1 MADTAQLVVGLQL
14 NDTNF
19 KNKLTAA
26 YRTAGEQSAKFN
38 RQAQQDAKKTD
49 ESYQRIGG
57 TLGGLAGKLAGLA
70 GVELSLQGLAAT
82 SRQYGQ
88 ALTELASITVAATA
102 QMKQLDD
109 AARQASSASGEGGSR
124 AEEML
129 KLAGGLNDSAAAWRD
144 QAAAARGAAQE
155 IARFYTVKDQEN
167 QFYGLSASN
176 LKEFVDVYRQVRD
189 ASLAEAGAKEKV
201 TQVSRMV
208 LAADIAEAQ
217 GKTKLISSLNQI
229 TEANKEVSFTAR
241 VASVGTNLLRSGLM
255 LLGGPIGLGITATVE
270 GVKAL
275 YNAFQNAE
283 VETKGFNAALQTGG
297 LQAILTS
304 NDLKRLADQLG
315 GGASAIKGVQ
325 TAASAGFSG
334 ELLTQMSDL
343 ARQIDE
349 SGGSADQL
357 VNKIASLR
365 DDPLQAIGQ
374 LTQQG
379 ILLNEATVQQIASLQ
394 RQGQEVAAGDL
405 AQRAATEEA
414 KKGLDEQTRKTNEQS
429 NALKNM
435 ALQWYATSI
444 AATDAS
450 MSVQA
455 PLQEKQMEDLQQ
467 QRQQQMKED
476 EKKQRELQQRTLETL
491 RVENSI
497 TAAMKAGADSK
508 KEASKLIAEIN
519 RRHDVGEMSPEEY
532 AQALRG
538 VNKLFSGQK
547 TKAYVDDEGSRRLQQ
562 LREQSAVLRTQ
573 AQNTDKLT
581 ESQKKLAVFE
591 QEIAGLHGKKLT
603 SGQKSLLPMQEQ
615 IRAQLIENIAL
626 EKSNHEREVG
636 KKLLEQTHNLVQ
648 ESAAKQLEYSNR
660 NAQMTLSPEAYE
672 QMVAEQQIRESFH
685 QRRLQLDKEVADKNS
700 EQYVQ
705 QADILASEQQRQ
717 LDIVRDAEEKKSAI
731 KGDYVAGLKKGLLD
745 WSGDA
750 GNVFGQVK
758 SITTQTF
765 EGMASALTNFVTVG
779 KASFGDFA
787 KSILTDLTGMMIKMA
802 MFNALKTGMSF
813 FLPTGNDPGPVPMF
827 LNAKGGVYASPSLSA
842 FSGQI
847 VSNPTLFAFARGAGL
862 MGEAGPEAIM
872 PLKRGADGSLGVRAI
887 GAGQQPAAAPNVYI
901 TIENGGNVSSQ
912 ADPGWGEF
920 GKQMGNIAA
929 QESQKVINRN
939 LMPGQPIWKAIK
951 GM

>member
-1 MADTAQLVVGLQL
+1 MRRRVPPFINPVSSRKAVLICSVLTLCECWEMADTAQLVVGLQL

-109 AARQASSASGEGGSR
+109 AARQASIASGEGGSR

-144 QAAAARGAAQE
+144 QAAAARGAAQ
-155 IARFYTVKDQEN
+155 ATSGV
-167 QFYGLSASN
+167 GAAS
-176 LKEFVDVYRQVRD
+176 
-189 ASLAEAGAKEKV
+189 
-201 TQVSRMV
+201 
-208 LAADIAEAQ
+208 
-217 GKTKLISSLNQI
+217 
-229 TEANKEVSFTAR
+229 R
-241 VASVGTNLLRSGLM
+241 VANVALGV
-255 LLGGPIGLGITATVE
+255 LGGPIGVAIQAGLAM
-270 GVKAL
+270 L
-275 YNAFQNAE
+275 YFHEQN
-283 VETKGFNAALQTGG
+283 K
-297 LQAILTS
+297 
-304 NDLKRLADQLG
+304 
-315 GGASAIKGVQ
+315 
-325 TAASAGFSG
+325 
-334 ELLTQMSDL
+334 L
-343 ARQIDE
+343 ARQ
-349 SGGSADQL
+349 SALALKDAVIETVPTLAKMSNKQLAVKQLDYRDQL
-357 VNKIASLR
+357 QKLFDEKKQLQRNETYLKTRIEQANKAGWIGSVLFGKPEDRKDELTRTAAEMESMDKAIEKAKRNLDNVNDARFLAYTELGQRISQFQSDVNAMIAPDQPK
-365 DDPLQAIGQ
+365 DDPAAVTPAGRSGADKSRQEKQQEQYMQLLQQLAEQYAPGQ
-374 LTQQG
+374 TTVRKEQEASEELKTLYG
-379 ILLNEATVQQIASLQ
+379 KRLSNEREYQIASL
-394 RQGQEVAAGDL
+394 A
-405 AQRAATEEA
+405 
-414 KKGLDEQTRKTNEQS
+414 
-429 NALKNM
+429 
-435 ALQWYATSI
+435 
-444 AATDAS
+444 
-450 MSVQA
+450 
-455 PLQEKQMEDLQQ
+455 QQ
-467 QRQQQMKED
+467 QENMRQRLKV
-476 EKKQRELQQRTLETL
+476 ET
-491 RVENSI
+491 
-497 TAAMKAGADSK
+497 D
-508 KEASKLIAEIN
+508 
-519 RRHDVGEMSPEEY
+519 
-532 AQALRG
+532 
-538 VNKLFSGQK
+538 
-547 TKAYVDDEGSRRLQQ
+547 
-562 LREQSAVLRTQ
+562 
-573 AQNTDKLT
+573 
-581 ESQKKLAVFE
+581 
-591 QEIAGLHGKKLT
+591 
-603 SGQKSLLPMQEQ
+603 
-615 IRAQLIENIAL
+615 
-626 EKSNHEREVG
+626 
-636 KKLLEQTHNLVQ
+636 
-648 ESAAKQLEYSNR
+648 AKQLEYSNR
-660 NAQMTLSPEAYE
+660 NAQMTLSPEAYD

-717 LDIVRDAEEKKSAI
+717 LDIVRDAEQKKAAI
-731 KGDYVAGLKKGLLD
+731 KGDYVAGLKKGLFA
-745 WSGDA
+745 WTGDS
-750 GNVFGQVK
+750 GNVFEQVK
-758 SITTQTF
+758 NITTQTF
-765 EGMASALTNFVTVG
+765 DGMANALTNFVTVG

-827 LNAKGGVYASPSLSA
+827 PNAKGGVYASPSLSA

-887 GAGQQPAAAPNVYI
+887 GGGQQSAAAPNVYI

-920 GKQMGNIAA
+920 GKRMGNIAA

>member
-57 TLGGLAGKLAGLA
+57 TLGGLEGKLAGLA
-70 GVELSLQGLAAT
+70 GVELSLQGLAAI

-144 QAAAARGAAQE
+144 QAAAARGAAQATSGVGAASRVANIALGVLGGPVGVAIQAGLAMLYFHE
-155 IARFYTVKDQEN
+155 QNKLARQSALELKDAVIETVPTLAKMSNKQLAVKQLDYRDQLQMLFDEKNKLQRIETYLKTRIEQANKAGWVGSFLFGKPEDRKDELIRTAADIESINKAIENAKRNLGNVNDARFLAHTPLGQRISQFESDVNAMITPDQLKDDQSAAVTPDGRSGADKSGQEK
-167 QFYGLSASN
+167 QQEQYMKLLQQLAEQYAPGQTMVRKEQEASKELKTLYGKRLSN
-176 LKEFVDVYRQVRD
+176 EREYQT
-189 ASLAEAGAKEKV
+189 ASLA
-201 TQVSRMV
+201 
-208 LAADIAEAQ
+208 
-217 GKTKLISSLNQI
+217 
-229 TEANKEVSFTAR
+229 
-241 VASVGTNLLRSGLM
+241 
-255 LLGGPIGLGITATVE
+255 
-270 GVKAL
+270 
-275 YNAFQNAE
+275 
-283 VETKGFNAALQTGG
+283 
-297 LQAILTS
+297 
-304 NDLKRLADQLG
+304 
-315 GGASAIKGVQ
+315 
-325 TAASAGFSG
+325 
-334 ELLTQMSDL
+334 
-343 ARQIDE
+343 
-349 SGGSADQL
+349 
-357 VNKIASLR
+357 
-365 DDPLQAIGQ
+365 
-374 LTQQG
+374 
-379 ILLNEATVQQIASLQ
+379 
-394 RQGQEVAAGDL
+394 
-405 AQRAATEEA
+405 
-414 KKGLDEQTRKTNEQS
+414 
-429 NALKNM
+429 
-435 ALQWYATSI
+435 
-444 AATDAS
+444 
-450 MSVQA
+450 
-455 PLQEKQMEDLQQ
+455 QQ
-467 QRQQQMKED
+467 QESMRQRLKA
-476 EKKQRELQQRTLETL
+476 ET
-491 RVENSI
+491 
-497 TAAMKAGADSK
+497 D
-508 KEASKLIAEIN
+508 
-519 RRHDVGEMSPEEY
+519 
-532 AQALRG
+532 
-538 VNKLFSGQK
+538 
-547 TKAYVDDEGSRRLQQ
+547 
-562 LREQSAVLRTQ
+562 
-573 AQNTDKLT
+573 
-581 ESQKKLAVFE
+581 
-591 QEIAGLHGKKLT
+591 
-603 SGQKSLLPMQEQ
+603 
-615 IRAQLIENIAL
+615 
-626 EKSNHEREVG
+626 
-636 KKLLEQTHNLVQ
+636 
-648 ESAAKQLEYSNR
+648 AKQLEYSNR

-700 EQYVQ
+700 EQYAQ

-717 LDIVRDAEEKKSAI
+717 LDIVRDAEEKKAVI
-731 KGDYVAGLKKGLLD
+731 KGDYTAGLKKGMLA
-745 WSGDA
+745 WAGDS
-750 GNVFGQVK
+750 GNVFEQVK
-758 SITTQTF
+758 NITTQTF
-765 EGMASALTNFVTVG
+765 DGMASALTNFVTVG

-813 FLPTGNDPGPVPMF
+813 FLPTGNDPGPVPVF
-827 LNAKGGVYASPSLSA
+827 PNAKGGVYASPSLSA

-887 GAGQQPAAAPNVYI
+887 GGGQQPAAAPNVYI